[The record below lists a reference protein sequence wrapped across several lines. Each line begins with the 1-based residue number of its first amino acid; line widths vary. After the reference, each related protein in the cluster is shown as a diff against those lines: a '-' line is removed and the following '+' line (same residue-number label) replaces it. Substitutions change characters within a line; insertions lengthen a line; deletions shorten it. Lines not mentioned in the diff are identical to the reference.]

1 LLLGFGIEG
10 AAWCTLATA
19 AIWAAVELFIARAS
33 CGHAIAGTLRFIT
46 SLYIPFVV
54 CLALRALVTGN
65 PLGTLLP
72 GVEGSIVEPLTRM
85 TLFLL
90 CYTPVF
96 MTYEI
101 KFSML
106 RLEAE

>member
-1 LLLGFGIEG
+1 
-10 AAWCTLATA
+10 
-19 AIWAAVELFIARAS
+19 
-33 CGHAIAGTLRFIT
+33 
-46 SLYIPFVV
+46 
-54 CLALRALVTGN
+54 LRALVQAI
-65 PLGTLLP
+65 PLGTWLP

-96 MTYEI
+96 MAYEF

-106 RLEAE
+106 RLVRQAS